1 VFGVPG
7 ERVRYRVERPRLLR
21 FLVKQGATWDESW
34 DAAQDAFLE
43 VYQHHKPTF
52 EQLFTVLTGTGRVYL
67 IDGANAAR
75 LAVRVE
81 SSTSPTTRSP
91 SQ

>member
-1 VFGVPG
+1 
-7 ERVRYRVERPRLLR
+7 
-21 FLVKQGATWDESW
+21 
-34 DAAQDAFLE
+34 